1 MYTQACRPAE
11 REGNRG
17 AGSTVIIAAGV
28 DAIVSGRDDAGYRA
42 GLMDAVAL
50 VLQLVFGFAVVLA
63 PGALLARTLGV
74 RGASATLAWALALV
88 FAALAVTFV
97 VHGSLTLTLVL
108 LLVGGVAALVLGIH
122 RGRPGE
128 LVSNHHELRARGVV
142 LGAGA
147 LLGLLLWH
155 VAGNLGG
162 DGFFHLA
169 RIQKLLAFGN
179 LSLSSANEFPDGG
192 LHPGYA
198 FPLWH
203 GFIGLVAKVS
213 GVDPVDVVLHGPTV
227 LAPIAVLVAY
237 EAGWA
242 LYRRTVPAAASAAA
256 GIAIV
261 AMAPGHGGALTAL
274 ALPATASRQL
284 LVPAVLALALEATR
298 RPAPARLA
306 SAAAASLALAV
317 VHPTY
322 ALFVWIPFAGFL
334 GVRWLWERRDAR
346 SGGLAFAS
354 LVVPAA
360 LFFAWLLPVIG
371 DTASVSPDASER
383 TRGFDQYA
391 GQLHGTADRFSVVP
405 ELFGRTGAVAVA
417 ALLLLPLAGLASR
430 RRWAAYVVGGSLAV
444 FAVCLVPWLF
454 TPFSDAVSLSQ
465 SRRLAG
471 FLPLAFALAGGIG
484 VLARLAGRAV
494 APLAL
499 AGGIALQLAYPGD
512 FGYTLEDGG
521 QAWAT
526 WVAVVGA
533 IVALGLGFRHRPPF
547 ERTAALASALV
558 LLPTYV
564 HGLTHWSPS
573 EARLPNPLS
582 DGLIAAVRAEVPV
595 GAVVY
600 ASPEASYRLGAVAP
614 IRVCVNPPGHV
625 ADTVE
630 NRPRERIDAFRRF
643 ARTGDLAI
651 PRACGATWLL
661 VDRERFPHLAPGLP
675 VGYRDARWLLDRVS
689 R

>member
-1 MYTQACRPAE
+1 M
-11 REGNRG
+11 
-17 AGSTVIIAAGV
+17 
-28 DAIVSGRDDAGYRA
+28 SG
-42 GLMDAVAL
+42 LWL
-50 VLQLVFGFAVVLA
+50 LLQLVFGFAVVLA

-74 RGASATLAWALALV
+74 RGTSATLAWALALV

-108 LLVGGVAALVLGIH
+108 LLAGGVAALVVGIRH
-122 RGRPGE
+122 GRARA
-128 LVSNHHELRARGVV
+128 LVSNHHKVPARGAV
-142 LGAGA
+142 LVAGV

-155 VAGNLGG
+155 VAGNVGG

-169 RIQKLLAFGN
+169 RIQKLLAFGD
-179 LSLSSANEFPDGG
+179 LSLRSANEFPDGG

-203 GFIGLVAKVS
+203 GFLALVAKVS

-242 LYRRTVPAAASAAA
+242 LFRRAVPAAASAAA

-284 LVPAVLALALEATR
+284 LVPAVLALALEVTR
-298 RPAPARLA
+298 RPAPALLA

-346 SGGLAFAS
+346 SGGLALAS

-371 DTASVSPDASER
+371 DTASVSPDSGER
-383 TRGFDQYA
+383 IRGFDQYA

-444 FAVCLVPWLF
+444 FAVCLVPWIF

-471 FLPLAFALAGGIG
+471 FLPLAFALAGGMG
-484 VLARLAGRAV
+484 VLARLVGRAA

-499 AGGIALQLAYPGD
+499 AAGIALQLAYPGD

-521 QAWAT
+521 PAWAT
-526 WVAVVGA
+526 WVALVGA
-533 IVALGLGFRHRPPF
+533 IVALGLGFRHRPPL

-573 EARLPNPLS
+573 EARRPNPLS
-582 DGLIAAVRAEVPV
+582 DGLIAAVRTEVPV

-630 NRPRERIDAFRRF
+630 NRPGERVDAFRRF
-643 ARTGDLAI
+643 VRTGDLAI

-661 VDRERFPHLAPGLP
+661 VDRQRFPHLAPGLP
-675 VGYRDARWLLDRVS
+675 VDYRDARWVLYRL
-689 R
+689 

>member
-1 MYTQACRPAE
+1 M
-11 REGNRG
+11 
-17 AGSTVIIAAGV
+17 
-28 DAIVSGRDDAGYRA
+28 SG
-42 GLMDAVAL
+42 LWL
-50 VLQLVFGFAVVLA
+50 LLQLVFGFAVVLA

-88 FAALAVTFV
+88 FAALAVTFA
-97 VHGSLTLTLVL
+97 VHGSLTLTLALVL
-108 LLVGGVAALVLGIH
+108 AAGAAALVIGVV
-122 RGRPGE
+122 RGRSRFVVERRDRAPG
-128 LVSNHHELRARGVV
+128 RAAV

-147 LLGLLLWH
+147 LLGLLLWR
-155 VAGNLGG
+155 VAGHVGG

-169 RIQKLLAFGN
+169 RIQKLLALGD
-179 LSLSSANEFPDGG
+179 LSLGSANEFPDGG

-203 GFIGLVAKVS
+203 GFLALVAKVS
-213 GVDPVDVVLHGPTV
+213 GADPVDVVLHGPTV
-227 LAPIAVLVAY
+227 LAPLAVLVAY

-242 LYRRTVPAAASAAA
+242 LFRRAAPAAAAAAA
-256 GIAIV
+256 GVAVV

-284 LVPAVLALALEATR
+284 LVPAALALALEAVR
-298 RPAPARLA
+298 RPAPPLLA
-306 SAAAASLALAV
+306 STAAASLGLAV

-322 ALFVWIPFAGFL
+322 ALFLWIPFAGFL
-334 GVRWLWERRDAR
+334 AVRWSWDRRDAR
-346 SGGLAFAS
+346 AGGLALAA

-371 DTASVSPDASER
+371 DTASVDPDAGER
-383 TRGFDQYA
+383 ARGFEQYA
-391 GQLHGTADRFSVVP
+391 GQLHGSADRFSVVP
-405 ELFGRTGAVAVA
+405 QLFGRTGAVAVA
-417 ALLLLPLAGLASR
+417 ALVLLPLAGLAAR

-444 FAVCLVPWLF
+444 FAICLVPWLF
-454 TPFSDAVSLSQ
+454 TPFSDSVSLSQ

-484 VLARLAGRAV
+484 VLARLVGRAV

-499 AGGIALQLAYPGD
+499 VAGIVLQLAFPGD

-521 QAWAT
+521 PAVAT
-526 WVAVVGA
+526 WFAVAGA
-533 IVALGLGFRHRPPF
+533 IVALALGFHHRPPL

-573 EARLPNPLS
+573 EARAPNPLS
-582 DGLIAAVRAEVPV
+582 SGLIAAVRDEVPV

-600 ASPEASYRLGAVAP
+600 SSPEASYRLGALAP

-630 NRPRERIDAFRRF
+630 NRPRERVEEFRRF
-643 ARTGDLAI
+643 VRTGDLAI
-651 PRACGATWLL
+651 PRACGATWLV
-661 VDRERFPHLAPGLP
+661 VDRERFPHLAPALP
-675 VGYRDARWLLDRVS
+675 VAYRDVRWVLYRLS
-689 R
+689 